1 MGYLTTAHLSM
12 VEALGALSRGCQVDH
27 ISAASVVSP
36 VCVEKADDF
45 NQVFK
50 LGFRLQNQEEGC

>member
-27 ISAASVVSP
+27 ISTANVDSP
-36 VCVEKADDF
+36 VSVERAEDF
-45 NQVFK
+45 NQVSG